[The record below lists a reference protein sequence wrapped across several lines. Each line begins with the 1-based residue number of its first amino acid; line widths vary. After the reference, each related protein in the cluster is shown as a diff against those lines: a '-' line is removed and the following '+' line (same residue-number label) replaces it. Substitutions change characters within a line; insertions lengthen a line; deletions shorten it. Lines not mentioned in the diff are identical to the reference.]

1 MRGSHY
7 YIPEGCICQGD
18 GLFGME
24 CTAPEHAELR
34 YVRAEK
40 QVASLTRQLARFQN
54 PWTVQVQSKISGS
67 WSQMCHDSPLTLADA
82 EKRMADHQ
90 KESPGAVFRVI
101 PWSSSSQSAYVRES
115 NHFLTRQLEEARRVC
130 GEMSE
135 ALDAVRIALEFY
147 ANAGNWIG
155 ETLTGLPDSMPRSDG
170 GGIAQDALDRL
181 AKGAAN
187 VCDADIARLPEALDE
202 DSRMLDY
209 ILTKMFVVTN
219 VGPKTTR
226 IYDSREAIRSAMEE
240 GK

>member
-1 MRGSHY
+1 MSVSHY

-67 WSQMCHDSPLTLADA
+67 WSEMCHDSPLTLADA

-115 NHFLTRQLEEARRVC
+115 NHFLTRQLEEARQERASYELEVKRLGGQIVSMAVSATTHSLIELERDSLRERMRRIYARCVSITGSDNTLSEMTRAMVC
-130 GEMSE
+130 E
-135 ALDAVRIALEFY
+135 
-147 ANAGNWIG
+147 IG
-155 ETLTGLPDSMPRSDG
+155 ELS
-170 GGIAQDALDRL
+170 
-181 AKGAAN
+181 K
-187 VCDADIARLPEALDE
+187 
-202 DSRMLDY
+202 
-209 ILTKMFVVTN
+209 
-219 VGPKTTR
+219 
-226 IYDSREAIRSAMEE
+226 
-240 GK
+240 

>member
-1 MRGSHY
+1 MKGFSDN
-7 YIPEGCICQGD
+7 ED
-18 GLFGME
+18 GLCPVHLKLAANLTEYPQTYGCPQCAVNHIE
-24 CTAPEHAELR
+24 ELK
-34 YVRAEK
+34 EE
-40 QVASLTRQLARFQN
+40 
-54 PWTVQVQSKISGS
+54 
-67 WSQMCHDSPLTLADA
+67 LADRDRTILSLRA
-82 EKRMADHQ
+82 AI
-90 KESPGAVFRVI
+90 ESAPHENACRFRVC
-101 PWSSSSQSAYVRES
+101 
-115 NHFLTRQLEEARRVC
+115 VC
-130 GEMSE
+130 GEGYSTSTRHGCASPQRKDCNCWKSILTEMSE